1 MTSRR
6 LSAFV
11 DAVAAGRRPKRF
23 RADPQDA
30 EVLRAAIA
38 LRAARPGEAAPSESF
53 VSDLFQQ
60 LSGQASSSLTPAT
73 QPARPP
79 GLRTA
84 LAAVAAAAVLI
95 GGTTV
100 VTGSLNRPAAKFGV
114 AVQAP
119 DETALRTGTFQ
130 AARGQ
135 VLGQI
140 VAYRGSPSWVFMHVD
155 VPNYDG
161 PIVCML
167 QVDNGSTVA
176 FGTFVVHHGAGQ
188 FSKIIGDVNLSH
200 LRGARLVTSAGSPVA
215 MATFAA

>member
-23 RADPQDA
+23 RADPHDA

-60 LSGQASSSLTPAT
+60 LSGRASSSLTPAT
-73 QPARPP
+73 QAARPP
-79 GLRTA
+79 GLRTG

-95 GGTTV
+95 GGTAV